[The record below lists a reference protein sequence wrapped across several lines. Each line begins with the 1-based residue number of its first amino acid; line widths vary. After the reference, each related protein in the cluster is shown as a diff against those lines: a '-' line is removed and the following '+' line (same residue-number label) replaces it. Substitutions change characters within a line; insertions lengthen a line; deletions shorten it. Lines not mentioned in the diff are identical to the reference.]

1 MRKVILHSS
10 GFIHIFLAMNIFRL
24 SRDLTHD
31 WHHFKF
37 KPQYHFFF
45 LRGEAGRRGGGGE
58 IPFLVIQFNAHAL
71 PL

>member
-45 LRGEAGRRGGGGE
+45 FEGGGGE
-58 IPFLVIQFNAHAL
+58 ERGGGVNPIYSYSI
-71 PL
+71 

>member
-45 LRGEAGRRGGGGE
+45 EGGGGE
-58 IPFLVIQFNAHAL
+58 ERGGGVNPIYSYSI
-71 PL
+71 